1 MIFFIIFFCIHL
13 MLFTNAIFTAFVCL
27 LNGFCSRSNR
37 WGQITYIV
45 LIHSVETGSGFIVL
59 SWKLISPSGDCF
71 LMLVTMYLPFF
82 VKLHDVSIGCRT
94 TKSRVLTFHFFMWA
108 IFKVFIKFV
117 TILLLFYCFTFCFF
131 GHKTCEILAP
141 QPEMEPTSPAWEG
154 EALTTG
160 PPGKSLNSVLSQILF
175 FFGSFELLILYWGIA
190 FQQCCEFHVNSEG
203 WVKFFQLTL
212 GLLYHGQELLF
223 SDQCKNK
230 CLLSARI
237 CPTSGLVQLSEEAG
251 APPPTINEE
260 KK

>member
-94 TKSRVLTFHFFMWA
+94 TKSRVLTFYFFMWA

-131 GHKTCEILAP
+131 GHETCEILAP

-160 PPGKSLNSVLSQILF
+160 PPGKSLNSLLSQILF

-190 FQQCCEFHVNSEG
+190 FQQCCDSFMWTVKGESNSSSLLLVFSIMG
-203 WVKFFQLTL
+203 KNSFFQINVKINVCFQPGSVPHP
-212 GLLYHGQELLF
+212 GLY
-223 SDQCKNK
+223 S
-230 CLLSARI
+230 
-237 CPTSGLVQLSEEAG
+237 
-251 APPPTINEE
+251 
-260 KK
+260 